1 MNNANKRRSV
11 VPRTGLHSG
20 PPLIFEDHK
29 MVVPFRRS
37 FGALIFALAAML
49 AAAQPDT
56 TAAEDRGAILLQP
69 RNACIVGHRFE
80 PGPIAE
86 GHNLQPT
93 VREFQAR
100 MQELWE
106 LEQRDAYRCSGSPV
120 GNEVI
125 TQPSPAG

>member
-1 MNNANKRRSV
+1 M
-11 VPRTGLHSG
+11 
-20 PPLIFEDHK
+20 I
-29 MVVPFRRS
+29 VPFRKS
-37 FGALIFALAAML
+37 FGAFIFALAAML

-56 TAAEDRGAILLQP
+56 TASKDRGAILQA

-80 PGPIAE
+80 PGPIVG

-106 LEQRDAYRCSGSPV
+106 LEQRDAYRCSGSAV
-120 GNEVI
+120 GNEAI
-125 TQPSPAG
+125 TQPSQAD